1 VLDRGC
7 ANFSELRVCELRR
20 ILFPRTPVNKGKI
33 KAGRPV
39 PGPSSRLYSLLGTV
53 MRTASPARPRLI
65 RARTVR
71 VSQRRRCHS
80 GQRQKASKQSR
91 CNSPLHHFTSFPFLQ
106 KENRPTFVHRQVAG
120 CATGSARFVSA
131 HLNQGGLQSLYT
143 SEYSVPLSYVVN
155 LARRYS
161 SLKSLVPKI
170 AKMDAQVL
178 SYCLPKC

>member
-1 VLDRGC
+1 MQDLGY
-7 ANFSELRVCELRR
+7 ELPRKS
-20 ILFPRTPVNKGKI
+20 IPRTPVNKGKI

-91 CNSPLHHFTSFPFLQ
+91 YNSLLHHFTSLPFLHFERLHPRAYHDVGQTNVDCSVRAVPFLRGDFPGEPGTVAKPRPASLSSHCLVLLLRAPPPFPYTPKQ
-106 KENRPTFVHRQVAG
+106 KRNRLA
-120 CATGSARFVSA
+120 
-131 HLNQGGLQSLYT
+131 SL
-143 SEYSVPLSYVVN
+143 
-155 LARRYS
+155 
-161 SLKSLVPKI
+161 
-170 AKMDAQVL
+170 
-178 SYCLPKC
+178 